1 MSTDTGK
8 LEPTRETLRQRI
20 ERWADDPMSQV
31 VAATGATIGSFGIVL
46 GGIGAIHLAMQ

>member
-1 MSTDTGK
+1 MSMHKDK
-8 LEPTRETLRQRI
+8 PETEKETFSQKVQ
-20 ERWADDPMSQV
+20 RWADDPMSQV

>member
-1 MSTDTGK
+1 MSINDN
-8 LEPTRETLRQRI
+8 EPTNARETLVQKCR
-20 ERWADDPMSQV
+20 RWADDPLSQV